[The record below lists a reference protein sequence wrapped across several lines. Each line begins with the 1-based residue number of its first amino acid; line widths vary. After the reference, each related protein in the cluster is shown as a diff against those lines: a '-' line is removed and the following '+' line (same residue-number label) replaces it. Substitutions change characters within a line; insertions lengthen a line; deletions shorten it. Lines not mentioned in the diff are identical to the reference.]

1 MNKTRLEA
9 FSDGVFA
16 IVITL
21 LILNIHVPDGRTLSL
36 QSLRPLVPPVAT
48 FVLSFI
54 IVGVYWIAHHHMLHF
69 IAQVN
74 RRLLWLNLLL
84 LLSVVFIPFPTSLLA
99 TGFNNPLAVRIYGLS
114 LIATNASGLFFWLY
128 AISHRELMIP
138 NLSGQ
143 FARTVIVIHSSP
155 MFVYAL
161 AVVLAGW
168 STKASLVLY
177 VAVPLFFI
185 IPNPLLER
193 RIGSATRA
201 LNANESN
208 N

>member
-1 MNKTRLEA
+1 
-9 FSDGVFA
+9 
-16 IVITL
+16 
-21 LILNIHVPDGRTLSL
+21 
-36 QSLRPLVPPVAT
+36 
-48 FVLSFI
+48 
-54 IVGVYWIAHHHMLHF
+54 MLHF
-69 IAQVN
+69 VTQVN

-114 LIATNASGLFFWLY
+114 LIATNASGLFIWLY

-168 STKASLVLY
+168 STKASLVLF
-177 VAVPLFFI
+177 VAVPLFFVL
-185 IPNPLLER
+185 PNPLLEL
-193 RIGSATRA
+193 SARQRKRPTPTNLITNLMPGNPA
-201 LNANESN
+201 LEVSYQELIPRSMSHQRGLFRLTSEGGDRVIIKASYERNNVESR
-208 N
+208 

>member
-21 LILNIHVPDGRTLSL
+21 LILNIHVPDGGTLSL

-69 IAQVN
+69 VTQVD

-99 TGFNNPLAVRIYGLS
+99 TGFNNSLAVRIYGLS
-114 LIATNASGLFFWLY
+114 LIATNAAGLLFWLY
-128 AISHRELMIP
+128 AASHRELMIP
-138 NLSGQ
+138 NLSEQ
-143 FARTVIVIHSSP
+143 FVRTVIVIHSSP

-177 VAVPLFFI
+177 SAVPLFFI
-185 IPNPLLER
+185 LPNPLLER
-193 RIGSATRA
+193 RIGAATRSMG
-201 LNANESN
+201 EEQSE
-208 N
+208 

>member
-48 FVLSFI
+48 FILSFI

-69 IAQVN
+69 VAQVN

-99 TGFNNPLAVRIYGLS
+99 TGFNNPLAVRFYGLS
-114 LIATNASGLFFWLY
+114 LIATNAAGLFFWLY

-155 MFVYAL
+155 IFVYAL

-177 VAVPLFFI
+177 VVVPLFFI
-185 IPNPLLER
+185 LPNPLLER

-201 LNANESN
+201 VNANEADS
-208 N
+208 